1 MITNRRTLLL
11 GIFIILI
18 PFLGFPSLW
27 KTFLII
33 VSGVILVR
41 SSLSITLPKKIQKRV
56 PRRKE
61 TITPV
66 FRESMITEY
75 PTAQKKEKIN
85 TDTISTSHV
94 ETEGDQ

>member
-18 PFLGFPSLW
+18 PFFGFPSAW
-27 KTFLII
+27 KTFVII
-33 VSGVILVR
+33 VSGALLVN
-41 SSLSITLPKKIQKRV
+41 SSVSITLPKKIQKRV

-66 FRESMITEY
+66 FRESMMTEQ
-75 PTAQKKEKIN
+75 PLVQKKEKIVSEIN
-85 TDTISTSHV
+85 PGSQKETSS
-94 ETEGDQ
+94 DQ